1 MKRLLLLI
9 CCCFLGGTAFSQG
22 IVRGKITDETGQT
35 VIGAT
40 IVLKSNP
47 GIGAVTDFDG
57 NYSLKITESVPQ
69 VLVVSF
75 IGYQKIEESVNPL
88 ANAVVIRN
96 FSLIPQS
103 QEIIGV
109 EITAKASREKDTYM
123 EKMKINSATTIDY
136 ISSETIRKTGDSQ
149 VSSAVARVPGVSS
162 TSNGFITVRGIGD
175 RYIKTTLNGSVI
187 PTLDPFT
194 NNIKLD
200 LFPTSL
206 VDNVTLSKTMEN
218 HEGRLA
224 RRLGWSLFVGIDK
237 GLSRSAHS
245 WLGDYGWIQQPKH
258 VQKHFK

>member
-9 CCCFLGGTAFSQG
+9 CCCFIGGIAFSQG

-57 NYSLKITESVPQ
+57 NYSLKITESAAQ

-96 FSLIPQS
+96 FSLVPQS

-109 EITAKASREKDTYM
+109 EIEENIDEAK
-123 EKMKINSATTIDY
+123 
-136 ISSETIRKTGDSQ
+136 
-149 VSSAVARVPGVSS
+149 
-162 TSNGFITVRGIGD
+162 
-175 RYIKTTLNGSVI
+175 
-187 PTLDPFT
+187 
-194 NNIKLD
+194 KL
-200 LFPTSL
+200 L
-206 VDNVTLSKTMEN
+206 
-218 HEGRLA
+218 
-224 RRLGWSLFVGIDK
+224 IDK
-237 GLSRSAHS
+237 GLSKLIVYRDDIDNIIGYIHS
-245 WLGDYGWIQQPKH
+245 FDLFFRQNRRR
-258 VQKHFK
+258 